1 MEKGYNAPLRV
12 KNNLNQKS
20 GSVKTFSIV
29 ELVYMEVFISF
40 DEERESDS
48 KDKQTNKHTNKQ
60 TNKPT
65 NIETYNID

>member
-1 MEKGYNAPLRV
+1 MEKGGNAPLQA
-12 KNNLNQKS
+12 KNSLNQKS

-48 KDKQTNKHTNKQ
+48 KDKQTNKPTNQQ
-60 TNKPT
+60 TNKHW
-65 NIETYNID
+65 NL

>member
-1 MEKGYNAPLRV
+1 MEKGVMPRHGPK
-12 KNNLNQKS
+12 KNSNQKS

-48 KDKQTNKHTNKQ
+48 KDKQPNKQ